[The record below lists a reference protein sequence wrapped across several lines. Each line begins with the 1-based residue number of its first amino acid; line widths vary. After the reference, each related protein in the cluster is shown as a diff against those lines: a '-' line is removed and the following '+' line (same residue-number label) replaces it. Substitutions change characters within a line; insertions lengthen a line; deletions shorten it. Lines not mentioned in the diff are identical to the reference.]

1 MKRFI
6 IELGMGADL
15 HGGDVTKATQKA
27 MKDAISHCCLCGLT
41 ETIRPKKIQ
50 VRASIAC
57 PCPEQ
62 LDLEALNGILPIGE
76 LVIESVSEGGMQT
89 KGLHVSELGEG
100 DQIVISLVALTVYV
114 AL

>member
-1 MKRFI
+1 
-6 IELGMGADL
+6 MG
-15 HGGDVTKATQKA
+15 V
-27 MKDAISHCCLCGLT
+27 MF
-41 ETIRPKKIQ
+41 
-50 VRASIAC
+50 
-57 PCPEQ
+57 
-62 LDLEALNGILPIGE
+62 PIGE